1 MAEIDNDIEF
11 NKEDVIFITA
21 ETGYVKTGLEK
32 GRYKVFHPYIYKT
45 VVGRVFLEVFNR
57 LKLPQRVFFNKKI
70 FGTPCKYIIVLDSIV
85 TRQFLKWLI
94 SQVNDKKIIFVYT
107 NMVGK
112 AHHLIPNEI
121 PKEIEIWTYDKHDS
135 DKYGINHCTSGGY
148 FTSFIG
154 EEREKKYDVMYVGKD
169 KGRAEY
175 ILDLKSKF
183 EDIGL
188 TTKFLIMP
196 STRVSKKKDFYSKPI
211 PYEDVVKLVT
221 ESRAILNIALPEQ
234 QGVTMRDYESIYNGV
249 KLITT
254 NSYIRSCDFYKKE
267 NVFVLGEDEDRD
279 LLEFVRSSFL
289 NIDEGILKK
298 YSIDSFVNEII
309 DRR

>member
-1 MAEIDNDIEF
+1 MAEIESDINF

-32 GRYKVFHPYIYKT
+32 GEYKVFHPYVYKT
-45 VVGRVFLEVFNR
+45 VVGRVFLELFIR
-57 LKLPQRVFFNKKI
+57 LKLPQRIFFNKKI
-70 FGTPCKYIIVLDSIV
+70 LGTPCKNIIVQDSIV
-85 TRQFLKWLI
+85 TKQFLNWLI
-94 SQVNDKKIIFVYT
+94 SQAGDRRIIFVYT
-107 NMVGK
+107 NMIGK
-112 AHHLIPNEI
+112 AHHLGPNEI
-121 PKEIEIWTYDKHDS
+121 PQGIEVWTYDKHDS
-135 DKYGINHCTSGGY
+135 DKYGINHSISGGY

-175 ILDLKSKF
+175 ILELKKKF

-196 STRVSKKKDFYSKPI
+196 STRVSKKKDYYSKPI
-211 PYEDVVKLVT
+211 PYEEVIKLVT
-221 ESRAILNIALPEQ
+221 ESRAILNITLPEQ
-234 QGVTMRDYESIYNGV
+234 QGVTMRDYESIYNRV

-254 NSYIRSCDFYKKE
+254 NRYIRGCDFYRKE
-267 NVFVLGEDEDRD
+267 NIFVLDEDKYED

-289 NIDEGILKK
+289 DLDDNILNK
-298 YSIDSFVNEII
+298 YSIDSFVSEII